1 MPSTATAFPL
11 RLRLHFK
18 AARVGG
24 VMQSRRTS
32 YVITDRETE
41 LAERLIKL
49 HDGRSYRE
57 LQEMSAPPKDPNDD
71 RKITED
77 MYLDMCRDIE
87 NEMGALESIESI
99 DCLPRN
105 ESKLTLWK
113 AKYSKSDIKVFWAIG
128 FDSETLKVQ
137 DVLVQW

>member
-1 MPSTATAFPL
+1 MLA
-11 RLRLHFK
+11 
-18 AARVGG
+18 G

-57 LQEMSAPPKDPNDD
+57 LQEMSALPKDPNDD
-71 RKITED
+71 GKITED